1 MKTHT
6 VLSTNKGF
14 TLVELLVTMVVFIV
28 VLVIAA
34 QTFNTIIQQSSK
46 LSKMEETNI
55 EGVVGLEVLRH
66 DLEQTGFGLFWGF
79 LPDSNPVHSTVTF
92 SEADASV
99 NWSADSTN
107 YAKLNDV
114 NSVPRALVGFD
125 SFSDFN
131 SDFLGI
137 KATTVGLSSASQRW
151 TYIQYHNYSTSSG
164 LESRPVTQLNY
175 NLQAGDKVI
184 AIRNNF
190 NDSDDD
196 RLLLDSGGSFYFNY
210 NSTGYIHDDFLPS
223 EPSGLQ
229 MHMVYGIKTPG
240 SPVVNPRMP
249 FNRSD
254 FFVSVPGTG
263 MPAFCAPNTG
273 VLYKAIINHE
283 DGRYTN
289 IPLLDCVAGMQVVLG
304 WTLNE
309 GVAKEQD
316 STIHLYSSMPA
327 TDYSVTA
334 ISAPGVTISDW
345 TETSENIKKWLQDPK
360 LLREHL
366 KMIKVYI
373 LAQEGRRDR
382 GYTYPAASMVVGDAA
397 NGETSL
403 TKTHTFSSDQRQYRW
418 KLYRIIVRPKNL
430 VSNQR

>member
-6 VLSTNKGF
+6 VLRTNKGF
-14 TLVELLVTMVVFIV
+14 TLVELLVTMVVFII

-46 LSKMEETNI
+46 FSKMEESNI

-66 DLEQTGFGLFWGF
+66 DIEQTGFGLFWGF
-79 LPDSNPVHSTVTF
+79 LPSHTVTF
-92 SEADASV
+92 SEADDSA
-99 NWSADSTN
+99 NWSTDSTN
-107 YAKLNDV
+107 YAKFNDE
-114 NSVPRALVGFD
+114 SKVPRALVGFN
-125 SFSDFN
+125 SFSNFN

-137 KATTVGLSSASQRW
+137 KATTVGLSTASQRW
-151 TYIQYHNYSTSSG
+151 TYIQYHNYSTSTG

-196 RLLLDSGGSFYFNY
+196 RLLLDSSGSFYFNY
-210 NSTGYIHDDFLPS
+210 NANGYIHDDFLPS

-240 SPVVNPRMP
+240 TPVVAPRMP

-263 MPAFCAPNTG
+263 IPASCAPNTG
-273 VLYKAIINHE
+273 ILYKATINHE
-283 DGRYTN
+283 DGKYTS
-289 IPLLDCVAGMQVVLG
+289 IPLLDCVANMQVVLG

-309 GVAKEQD
+309 GEGKAQD
-316 STIHLYSSMPA
+316 SIHLYSSMPA

-334 ISAPGVTISDW
+334 MSAPGVKISDW
-345 TETSENIKKWLQDPK
+345 SETLDNIKKWLQDPK
-360 LLREHL
+360 MLREHL
-366 KMIKVYI
+366 KMIKVYV

-382 GYTYPAASMVVGDAA
+382 GYTYPAASIVVGDAD

-403 TKTHTFSSDQRQYRW
+403 TNTYTFSSDQRQYRW